1 MKQVLQR
8 FDKYGI
14 PLDTQVA
21 DIDHFDKRK
30 DFTLD
35 QKNWKELPQYFDYLH
50 SRGMKT
56 VLLIDPALVANE
68 TDYWPYTTGLQK
80 NVYVKWPKGQSPD
93 FNETGND
100 IMLGYVRRLFFQF
113 SIFN

>member
-35 QKNWKELPQYFDYLH
+35 QKNWKDLPQYFDYLH